1 MKLQRSNG
9 SEVQLEEAT
18 QWCMRLAEKTL
29 SVGEGKRL
37 QAWIDEN
44 PSNATALDQVIA
56 TWHAIETHAVAPE
69 LIALRREALAEGSR
83 AQQWRAARLLLRPRP
98 VSAFAAIL
106 LSAVLGIGYLWTT
119 RSSVLQTDVG
129 ERRVT
134 SLTDGSRV
142 SLDASTHLK
151 VEFTP
156 DQRRVLLESGRAK
169 FDVAKNALR
178 PFSVEAGNK
187 TIVAVG
193 TSFSVEL
200 LHREVRVILY
210 EGHITVLDKQQTAA
224 TQTAAPADIAATS
237 TGLTLAPGQILVA
250 ADGRPSMEIS
260 NSDTARSLSWEG
272 GMLAFDDE
280 PMALAVE
287 RVNRY
292 AKRKIEIADPA
303 VSVMKISGLFAA
315 GDIDAFLDGITTAF
329 PVKVQA
335 TAEQIELVS
344 DPKERKKKFPNP

>member
-1 MKLQRSNG
+1 MKPLHSNG
-9 SEVQLEEAT
+9 SESQFEQAT
-18 QWCMRLAEKTL
+18 RWCMRLAENAL
-29 SVGEGKRL
+29 STYEGKRL
-37 QAWIDEN
+37 QAWIEED
-44 PSNATALDQVIA
+44 PSNATALEEVIA
-56 TWHAIETHAVAPE
+56 TWYAVETHAVAPE
-69 LIALRREALAEGSR
+69 WIALRRKALAQGAR
-83 AQQWRAARLLLRPRP
+83 AQQWRAARLLLRPRL
-98 VSAFAAIL
+98 VSSLA
-106 LSAVLGIGYLWTT
+106 AVLLLAVVIAGFWWTS
-119 RSSVLQTDVG
+119 RNSVLETDVG

-142 SLDASTHLK
+142 SLDAATQLK
-151 VEFTP
+151 VEFTH

-200 LHREVRVILY
+200 LGQEVRVILY
-210 EGHITVLDKQQTAA
+210 EGHVTVFDKEPARASSATTGFAA
-224 TQTAAPADIAATS
+224 TPA
-237 TGLTLAPGQILVA
+237 GQTLAPGQILVA
-250 ADGRPSMEIS
+250 AKGLSAVEIS
-260 NSDTARSLSWEG
+260 NSDAGRSLYWEG

-315 GDIDAFLDGITTAF
+315 GDVDAFLDGMTTAF

-335 TAEQIELVS
+335 TAERIQVVS
-344 DPKERKKKFPNP
+344 DPRERKKKFTNH

>member
-1 MKLQRSNG
+1 MKPQRSHW
-9 SEVQLEEAT
+9 SEAQLEQAT
-18 QWCMRLAEKTL
+18 QWCMRLAERAL
-29 SVGEGKRL
+29 SPDEGNRL
-37 QAWIDEN
+37 QAWIENN
-44 PSNATALDQVIA
+44 PSNATALEEVIA
-56 TWHAIETHAVAPE
+56 TWHAVETHAVAPE
-69 LIALRREALAEGSR
+69 LIALRREALAQGTR

-98 VSAFAAIL
+98 VSAFGAMV
-106 LSAVLGIGYLWTT
+106 LSAVVGVGYWWTM
-119 RSSVLQTDVG
+119 RSPVLETDVG

-142 SLDASTHLK
+142 SLDASTQLK
-151 VEFTP
+151 VQFTR
-156 DQRRVLLESGRAK
+156 DQRRVRLESGRAK

-200 LHREVRVILY
+200 LHQEVRVILY
-210 EGHITVLDKQQTAA
+210 EGHVTVLDKGETTARQA
-224 TQTAAPADIAATS
+224 MVPTGLAAAP
-237 TGLTLAPGQILVA
+237 TGQTLAPGQILVA
-250 ADGRPSMEIS
+250 LDDGPNIEIS

-292 AKRKIEIADPA
+292 TKRKIEISDPA

-315 GDIDAFLDGITTAF
+315 GDIDSFLDGLTTAF
-329 PVKVQA
+329 PVKVLE
-335 TAEQIELVS
+335 TSERVKLVS
-344 DPKERKKKFPNP
+344 DPKERKKKFTNP